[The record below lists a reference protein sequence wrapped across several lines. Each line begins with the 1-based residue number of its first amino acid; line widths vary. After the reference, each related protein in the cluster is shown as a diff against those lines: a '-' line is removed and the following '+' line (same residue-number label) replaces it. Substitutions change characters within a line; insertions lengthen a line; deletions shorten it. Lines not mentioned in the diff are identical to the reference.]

1 MGQVVF
7 LLEERSME
15 AFPEKFIPRFFP
27 DLPFLCIAHNGK
39 NDLEKRFP
47 RKLRS
52 WGDPSTRFVI
62 LRDNDNADCKA
73 LKAKLQALCRDGG
86 REDALVRIVC
96 QELEAWYLGDLDA
109 LADAFGH
116 DHLRRLK
123 RKTRYRN
130 PDLIRKPSAE
140 VKRLC
145 PSFQKMEGARKMAI
159 RLSIEANQSPSFKV
173 FLNGLT
179 QLIHGVTSIP

>member
-1 MGQVVF
+1 MRPVVF

-15 AFPEKFIPRFFP
+15 AFLEKFLPRFFP

-52 WGDPSTRFVI
+52 WVDPSTRFVI

-109 LADAFGH
+109 MADAFGH
-116 DHLRRLK
+116 DHIRRLK
-123 RKTRYRN
+123 SKARYRN
-130 PDLIRKPSAE
+130 PDLIRKPSEE

-159 RLSIEANQSPSFKV
+159 RLSGEANQSPSFKA
-173 FLNGLT
+173 FLNGLAK
-179 QLIHGVTSIP
+179 LIHGATPIP